1 VRGIRRTG
9 PGPPRGGEVRIIEF
23 ICVRHGQTAW
33 NAARRFQ
40 GQTDV
45 PLDEHGRAQARNL
58 GEYLRKYEIAH
69 AFTSDLSRARD
80 TAAAIVAD
88 RDVPLIEEPR
98 LREMRFG
105 DWEGLDWSQ
114 IRERHP
120 HLPEGGWSDVRT
132 YVPAGGET
140 LDELNARIAAALGE
154 IRGRVKSG
162 ERALIVTHAGVLHSL
177 MHVLAPSGIPPMRI
191 RFAPASITRIRFEDG
206 RTELVS
212 FNEHPIVVPSRR

>member
-1 VRGIRRTG
+1 M
-9 PGPPRGGEVRIIEF
+9 
-23 ICVRHGQTAW
+23 
-33 NAARRFQ
+33 
-40 GQTDV
+40 
-45 PLDEHGRAQARNL
+45 
-58 GEYLRKYEIAH
+58 H

-80 TAAAIVAD
+80 TAQAIVAD

-105 DWEGLDWSQ
+105 DWEGLDWGQ

-120 HLPEGGWSDVRT
+120 HLPERGWTDVRT
-132 YVPAGGET
+132 YVPTGGET
-140 LDELNARIAAALGE
+140 FEEVNARIAE
-154 IRGRVKSG
+154 FVDEVRSRMKSD

-191 RFAPASITRIRFEDG
+191 RFAPASVTRIRFEDG

-212 FNEHPIVVPSRR
+212 FNEHPIVVPTRR